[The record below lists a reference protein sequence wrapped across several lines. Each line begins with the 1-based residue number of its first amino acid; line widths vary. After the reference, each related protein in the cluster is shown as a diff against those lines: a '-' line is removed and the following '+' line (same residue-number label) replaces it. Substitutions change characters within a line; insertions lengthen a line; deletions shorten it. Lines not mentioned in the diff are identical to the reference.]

1 MEIKAIIFDLDQTL
15 VYTLRRFYKVFNDT
29 LKRFVKKEVSWDIF
43 LKYYNDDDLNSLIEG
58 NVNLVEF
65 WRHFRKIYSTFIDP
79 EDKLTE
85 DAIDILEYLKNK
97 EYKIFITTG
106 READQ
111 SDIWK
116 ELEYFGI
123 SKFIDDIF
131 TLSQQD
137 SRQEKILFSKEG
149 LISYILKKYNLK
161 PQEVLFVADYWVD
174 MVSGKKTNV
183 ITVGVITSHG
193 DAEKLKKHG
202 AVFVIRKLEEIKDI
216 ISKLENEHKS

>member
-15 VYTLRRFYKVFNDT
+15 IYTLRRFYKVFNNT

-43 LKYYNDDDLNSLIEG
+43 LKYYNKDDLNLLIES
-58 NVNLVEF
+58 NVNPVEF
-65 WRHFRKIYSTFIDP
+65 WQYFRKIYSTFIDP
-79 EDKLTE
+79 EDRLVEGATE
-85 DAIDILEYLKNK
+85 ILEYLKNK
-97 EYKIFITTG
+97 GYKIFVTTG
-106 READQ
+106 REANQ

-123 SKFIDDIF
+123 SKFVDNVF

-137 SRQEKILFSKEG
+137 PRQEKILFSKEG

-183 ITVGVITSHG
+183 ITVGIITSHE

-202 AVFVIRKLEEIKDI
+202 AVFVIRKLGEIKDI
-216 ISKLENEHKS
+216 ISKLENSNKS